1 MNTSL
6 TYHTSLLNLL
16 CLVRY
21 VVEDDE
27 ADDYGKKM

>member
-1 MNTSL
+1 MDTDL
-6 TYHTSLLNLL
+6 TYFTSLLTLL